1 MRLLLE
7 KLLDI
12 LEAVTAFPPPEKRQ
26 GRKGLA
32 SWKKAWHTCK
42 KKGMKRNDV
51 KNIERAVCT

>member
-12 LEAVTAFPPPEKRQ
+12 LEAVLRFPPPEKQ
-26 GRKGLA
+26 QDRKRLA
-32 SWKKAWHTCK
+32 SWKRLGIPE

-51 KNIERAVCT
+51 KT